1 MVMGLVGVTVSRHDA
16 FAGQIVQALV
26 GIVGYL
32 VLMLGYSVINQ
43 VVVKLAL
50 WRLVVDSL
58 DITGIAALNRVRA
71 QGQPSSP
78 FGEGLADALNVG
90 GL

>member
-1 MVMGLVGVTVSRHDA
+1 MGLVSVTVSARDA
-16 FAGQIVQALV
+16 FAGQIVQAVV
-26 GIVGYL
+26 GIVAYV

-43 VVVKLAL
+43 VIVRLAL
-50 WRLVVDSL
+50 WRFVVESL
-58 DITGIAALNRVRA
+58 DISGLSALDRVTA
-71 QGQPSSP
+71 EGQPSSA